1 VPRHNFSLWNRVD
14 IGERWGAGLGL
25 VARSKSYTGTSNA
38 VVLPGYVRADAAVY
52 FSLTPKM
59 ALQLNVE
66 NLFDIRYFGTAN
78 SDNNITPGSPRAFSL
93 GLNLDL

>member
-1 VPRHNFSLWNRVD
+1 L
-14 IGERWGAGLGL
+14 L
-25 VARSKSYTGTSNA
+25 ARSRSYASTSNA

-52 FSLTPKM
+52 YALTPRI
-59 ALQLNVE
+59 ALQLNLE
-66 NLFDIRYFGTAN
+66 NLFDLRYAGTAH